1 MNISRKAGND
11 EIIVTEHRPGFRIV
25 IAFVM
30 MGLVC
35 LAGLFS
41 YGFGFEKGKKT
52 DEEEA
57 ARFGAVQ
64 EALDSSLRKKLELQY
79 KVANLELAN
88 NVDSLATNELLNT
101 VQRLEVELAD
111 LKGEISYYRNLFRPE
126 LVTGDLLI
134 EGWQLKSLGESN
146 VYEYRLML
154 TQMSKDGDLVSGSV
168 DIEIQG
174 ERNGVEVSVPLE
186 PVLDSQ
192 GHCQD
197 VDKYEPGLL
206 LTEINEKADFEGY
219 TDKNATE
226 KKIMRN
232 VFKQGDAYLNTGDII
247 KQVNVGFAF
256 GIPHYQFV
264 DRVGDTFRWKGQ
276 NVSTNEVG
284 EIINQF
290 NQIEFSNVYGVTVP
304 GTDGCAGM
312 AAISAN
318 SHKLDLPGLS
328 AHINEALPN
337 YARPLFLR
345 ILLNMDTTQTFKM
358 KKGDL
363 REEAFHPDKCTDDIY
378 VLKPSEARYVPLE
391 SEFYNTILEG
401 EAGY

>member
-79 KVANLELAN
+79 KVANLEFAN

-134 EGWQLKSLGESN
+134 EDWQLKSLGESN

-192 GHCQD
+192 DHSLELSFRYFQNISGQFSIPD
-197 VDKYEPGLL
+197 
-206 LTEINEKADFEGY
+206 DF
-219 TDKNATE
+219 
-226 KKIMRN
+226 
-232 VFKQGDAYLNTGDII
+232 
-247 KQVNVGFAF
+247 
-256 GIPHYQFV
+256 
-264 DRVGDTFRWKGQ
+264 
-276 NVSTNEVG
+276 
-284 EIINQF
+284 
-290 NQIEFSNVYGVTVP
+290 
-304 GTDGCAGM
+304 
-312 AAISAN
+312 
-318 SHKLDLPGLS
+318 
-328 AHINEALPN
+328 
-337 YARPLFLR
+337 
-345 ILLNMDTTQTFKM
+345 
-358 KKGDL
+358 
-363 REEAFHPDKCTDDIY
+363 
-378 VLKPSEARYVPLE
+378 KPSTVQLVAREDGLKERLYERNYQWPV
-391 SEFYNTILEG
+391 IG
-401 EAGY
+401 G